1 MMRLAKSLRRLRDA
15 RGVTLVEFA
24 LIAPSLC
31 MTLLAFTDFGY
42 RSYVDSVLQGALLQ
56 AARSATVGDKTGAQI
71 DQQVNDSLKAFSSGA
86 TVTIVKKSYEDFSGV
101 KKPEKITEDTAP
113 IGTYNKGDCFED
125 ANGNGTYDLD
135 QGKGGLGGAEDIV
148 DYEVSITFPRL
159 VPMGGF
165 LGLDNTQTISGS
177 TVLRNQPYA
186 ARSSSAIVC

>member
-1 MMRLAKSLRRLRDA
+1 MTRPAHIRRRLRDT
-15 RGVTLVEFA
+15 RGVTVVEFA

-56 AARSATVGDKTGAQI
+56 AARSATVGDKTGDQI
-71 DQQVNDSLKAFSSGA
+71 DQQVKDSLKAFSSGA
-86 TVTIVKKSYEDFSGV
+86 TVTIVKKSYEEFSGV
-101 KKPEKITEDTAP
+101 KKPEKITQDTAP
-113 IGTYNKGDCFED
+113 VGSYNKGDCFED

-148 DYEVSITFPRL
+148 DYEVTMTYPRL
-159 VPMGGF
+159 VPLSGF
-165 LGLDNTQTISGS
+165 LGLSNSQTLTES

-186 ARSSSAIVC
+186 ARTTSAIVC